1 MDYRL
6 ISLTNHL
13 QAARGDLINL
23 ASTET
28 DEQQE
33 ILSDMEHLADR
44 LEIKLEVLKQTF
56 KD

>member
-13 QAARGDLINL
+13 QLARGDLIRL

-28 DEQQE
+28 DKQQE
-33 ILSDMEHLADR
+33 IISDMEKLADQQ
-44 LEIKLEVLKQTF
+44 EIELTKLKETF
-56 KD
+56 KE